1 MDDKR
6 CLIKMNFFFIN
17 IVLYCFISYIDF
29 KLVTNKIEMEKSVK
43 NKTTTN
49 QT

>member
-1 MDDKR
+1 MSHKDEF
-6 CLIKMNFFFIN
+6 LIHKQ
-17 IVLYCFISYIDF
+17 CFISYIDF
-29 KLVTNKIEMEKSVK
+29 KLATNKIEMEKSVK